1 MADVVIIP
9 QSRVEDIL
17 AATINSEPYNEPPQS
32 RIEYLLLQL
41 KAVIEGGGGGGG
53 TTNYNL
59 LENLPKINGVTI
71 KGDETGEH
79 YKLVDQEDHLTNE
92 QMAELMSLLE

>member
-1 MADVVIIP
+1 MADVTTIP

-17 AATINSEPYNEPPQS
+17 VATINSEPYNEPPQS
-32 RIEYLLLQL
+32 RIENLLLQL
-41 KAVIEGGGGGGG
+41 KDVIEGGGGGG

-79 YKLVDQEDHLTNE
+79 YNLVDQDADLTNE
-92 QMAELMSLLE
+92 QMAELLSLLG

>member
-1 MADVVIIP
+1 MADVVIVP

-17 AATINSEPYNEPPQS
+17 SATINNEPYNEPPQS
-32 RIEYLLLQL
+32 RIEYLLLEL
-41 KAVIEGGGGGGG
+41 KAVIEGGGGGG

-71 KGDETGEH
+71 KGNETGEH
-79 YKLVDQEDHLTNE
+79 YKLVDQEADLTNE
-92 QMAELMSLLE
+92 QMADLLSLLG

>member
-1 MADVVIIP
+1 MADVVIVP

-17 AATINSEPYNEPPQS
+17 AATINGEPYNEPPQS
-32 RIEYLLLQL
+32 RIEYLLLEL
-41 KAVIEGGGGGGG
+41 KAAIEGGGG

-79 YKLVDQEDHLTNE
+79 YKLVDQEADLTNE
-92 QMAELMSLLE
+92 QMAELLSLLG